1 METLEH
7 LSLTSVEVR
16 SIVEETEAFLKDLES
31 RLRCGSP
38 EKRIQAIRR
47 CVDQAE
53 FDWESGK
60 VTLRLWTVPSTA
72 LQSDGVERVSVEI
85 EIKKGKG
92 AASDSPS
99 APMGHGNY
107 LDRR

>member
-1 METLEH
+1 ME
-7 LSLTSVEVR
+7 VN
-16 SIVEETEAFLKDLES
+16 SIVEETEAFLQDLQS

-53 FDWESGK
+53 FDWESGR
-60 VTLRLWTVPSTA
+60 VTLRLWAVPSTA

-85 EIKKGKG
+85 EIEKRK
-92 AASDSPS
+92 SV
-99 APMGHGNY
+99 APGGH
-107 LDRR
+107 